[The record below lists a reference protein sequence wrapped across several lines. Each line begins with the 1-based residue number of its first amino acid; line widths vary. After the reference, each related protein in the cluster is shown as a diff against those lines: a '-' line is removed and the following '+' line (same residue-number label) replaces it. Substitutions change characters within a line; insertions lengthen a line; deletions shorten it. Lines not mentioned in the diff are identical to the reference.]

1 MELATNLP
9 VSVMSKM
16 NSITTRIT
24 GLMFL
29 TVALTVFLLVSLTNQ
44 QMTQLFQEYLVVQ
57 QMETSPGTILV
68 QDGTAVET
76 IAMGPLE
83 HTFLSSVHK
92 SLIWVGISIMT
103 AGLIA
108 SYALARSITVPLRN
122 LSRAAEQIAQ
132 GNFGQNVPVETRD
145 EVGYLANI
153 FNRMSETLAVNTKL
167 RQQLLANIAHE
178 LKTPLAVIQG
188 HLEGMVDGVIETSKE
203 QLSSLHDEAIR
214 LNRLINDLRDLS
226 LAEVRQLA
234 LEKQLADINQI
245 VTRAVTMLKPLAD
258 DKGIYIACT
267 LAPSLPK
274 TAVDVDRMSQVF
286 YNILVNAIR
295 YSPDQGRIEVATV
308 LTEAE
313 KRQWMLVSVTDSGP
327 GVAQFSC
334 ELSSQFVDDRF
345 LLTIGFIFS
354 LDSTS
359 NELSHFVASHSPITP
374 ESVITIAI
382 DNASFGQAVDSIIG
396 PVFCRNI
403 GERASCKG
411 CASKAK
417 HKNQC
422 QNKSQCLFH

>member
-9 VSVMSKM
+9 VLVMSKM

-57 QMETSPGTILV
+57 QMETSPGTILA

-92 SLIWVGISIMT
+92 SLIWVGISIM
-103 AGLIA
+103 AVGLVA

-226 LAEVRQLA
+226 LAEVHQLA

-245 VTRAVTMLKPLAD
+245 VNRAVTMLKPLAD

-267 LAPSLPK
+267 LATSLPK

-308 LTEAE
+308 LTETE
-313 KRQWMLVSVTDSGP
+313 NRQWTMVSVTDSGP
-327 GVAQFSC
+327 GIAPEDMPYLFDHFYRGDKSR
-334 ELSSQFVDDRF
+334 DRKSGGSG
-345 LLTIGFIFS
+345 LGLAIVKQLVENHGGKVTV
-354 LDSTS
+354 DSTLGS
-359 NELSHFVASHSPITP
+359 G
-374 ESVITIAI
+374 SVFQVLLPLEEAPQ
-382 DNASFGQAVDSIIG
+382 NS
-396 PVFCRNI
+396 
-403 GERASCKG
+403 
-411 CASKAK
+411 AK
-417 HKNQC
+417 NNGGTGKT
-422 QNKSQCLFH
+422 

>member
-327 GVAQFSC
+327 GVAPEDMPYLFDHFYRGDKSR
-334 ELSSQFVDDRF
+334 DRKSGGSGLGLAIVKQLVENHGGKVAVNSTLGAGSVF
-345 LLTIGFIFS
+345 QVLLP
-354 LDSTS
+354 L
-359 NELSHFVASHSPITP
+359 E
-374 ESVITIAI
+374 E
-382 DNASFGQAVDSIIG
+382 G
-396 PVFCRNI
+396 PKN
-403 GERASCKG
+403 S
-411 CASKAK
+411 AK
-417 HKNQC
+417 NNGGTGKT
-422 QNKSQCLFH
+422 